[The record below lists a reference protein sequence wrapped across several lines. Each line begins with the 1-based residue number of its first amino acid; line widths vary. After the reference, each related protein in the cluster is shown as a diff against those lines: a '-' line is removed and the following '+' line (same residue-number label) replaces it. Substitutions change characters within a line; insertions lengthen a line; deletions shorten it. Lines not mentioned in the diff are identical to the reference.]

1 MIHDILR
8 FPRRISEVL
17 DDLHVAVEAARDF
30 TNRPPTS
37 QREAALKSQVER
49 QLEHIR
55 KLESRRDSRIEEL
68 TARIAELESEAKKHA
83 DQVAAWKT
91 EEGRWVEET
100 EAYRFKIAE
109 LESQE
114 QQVANTLGEQD
125 RILRGIIADLESQ
138 LLTARDSLD
147 CANNQITELQSQP
160 LPWRPIG
167 EFDEENC
174 DACVI
179 FMRGNTHKTVEFPG
193 EDGAPRD
200 ATHFLYLDGPVPA
213 KPEPK
218 VVAWA
223 VVTENGTLHHH
234 DSYPLVWTSTDPLAE
249 SNCQEF
255 CDRKNLI
262 GKYRAVRL
270 AIVEE

>member
-1 MIHDILR
+1 MNIHDILR
-8 FPRRISEVL
+8 FPRRVSEVL

-167 EFDEENC
+167 EYVSGRAVF
-174 DACVI
+174 
-179 FMRGNTHKTVEFPG
+179 RT
-193 EDGAPRD
+193 
-200 ATHFLYLDGPVPA
+200 ATGFTRMHQYSDNAHFICLDGPMPA
-213 KPEPK
+213 KPESQ